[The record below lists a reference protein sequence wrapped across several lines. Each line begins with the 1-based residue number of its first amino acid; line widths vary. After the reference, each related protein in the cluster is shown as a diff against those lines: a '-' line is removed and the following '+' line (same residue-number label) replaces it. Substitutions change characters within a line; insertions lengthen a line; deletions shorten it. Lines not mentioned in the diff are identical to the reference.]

1 MSWVATAIIAG
12 GAVAG
17 GLGGYYGTSK
27 KNRKEKGTS
36 NAIMGALGGA
46 SLGLGGA
53 GLAGAGFMAPAA
65 AGAGGAGSLAGG
77 SGGFGLLSQADKV
90 GLAASGSGGL
100 GSSGSIAPLLSGS
113 GGIEGGLAAE
123 GLTLGGGGT
132 TGATQAATAGKLSQ
146 FMNSP
151 FGQGI
156 QMGMAQKLLGGSQDQ
171 AVQTPTQ
178 FPATGGGGYEM
189 GPSSSVSFQRRMATP
204 LAQMQLELERE
215 RMRRQYYG

>member
-27 KNRKEKGTS
+27 KNRKEKGTG

-65 AGAGGAGSLAGG
+65 AGAAGAGAAGTSAPIAASTNALAGMPSA
-77 SGGFGLLSQADKV
+77 SGM
-90 GLAASGSGGL
+90 GLAASAAPTYSAIGGSV
-100 GSSGSIAPLLSGS
+100 A
-113 GGIEGGLAAE
+113 
-123 GLTLGGGGT
+123 GT
-132 TGATQAATAGKLSQ
+132 NSALMSGATQAATAGKLSQ

-189 GPSSSVSFQRRMATP
+189 GPSSSVSFQRRMASP